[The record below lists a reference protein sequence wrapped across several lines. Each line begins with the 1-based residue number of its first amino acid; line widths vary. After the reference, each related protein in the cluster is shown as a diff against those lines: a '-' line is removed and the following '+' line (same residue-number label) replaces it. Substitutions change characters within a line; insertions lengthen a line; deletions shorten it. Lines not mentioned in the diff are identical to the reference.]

1 MMTEVIEYPNLNRDD
16 LTARFDR
23 DGSVSVRL
31 TEQHAGACAD
41 LIDTCVAAYSL
52 KGVGFVRRM
61 WMLSLGLWVT
71 GRVTLF
77 HSRLMELTPLL
88 ILRRPLYRATQESD
102 GKVFHFERRSV

>member
-1 MMTEVIEYPNLNRDD
+1 MTQAIEYQNLNGEE
-16 LTARFDR
+16 LAARFDR

-31 TEQHAGACAD
+31 TERHAGACAA
-41 LIDTCVAAYSL
+41 LIDTCVSAYSM
-52 KGVGFVRRM
+52 KGAGFARRT
-61 WMLSLGLWVT
+61 WMLFLGWWVT

-88 ILRRPLYRATQESD
+88 VLRQPQYRATQESD